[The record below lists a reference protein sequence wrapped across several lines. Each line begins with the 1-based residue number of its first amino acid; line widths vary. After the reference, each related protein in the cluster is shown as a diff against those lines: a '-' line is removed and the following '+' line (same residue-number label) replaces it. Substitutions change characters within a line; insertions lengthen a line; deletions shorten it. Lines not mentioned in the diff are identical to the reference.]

1 MDDVELPETRDSFE
15 KIIALA
21 IAFLAVVHAFVDN
34 TGNNGQADAIVS
46 TNLASNQWAYY
57 QAKSLKEIL
66 ADSNA
71 SLLAV
76 MAPADSAAAK
86 TKIEELKKDAIRY
99 EGEKRQIMEKAK
111 ELEVQAKHGQSIDDQ
126 CDVAALFLQIAIVIC
141 SIAILVRWRAIF
153 YAGVAVGLVGIY
165 QSVIAFMM

>member
-1 MDDVELPETRDSFE
+1 MDEIELPEAKDSFE
-15 KIIALA
+15 KIIALVIA
-21 IAFLAVVHAFVDN
+21 ILAVVHAFVDN

-57 QAKSLKEIL
+57 QAKSLKENL

-71 SLLAV
+71 ALLSV

-86 TKIEELKKDAIRY
+86 AKVEELKQDAMRY
-99 EGEKRQIMEKAK
+99 EGEKKHIMEKAR
-111 ELEVQAKHGQSIDDQ
+111 ELEAQAKHGQSIDDQ
-126 CDVAALFLQIAIVIC
+126 CDIAALFLQIAIVVC

-153 YAGVAVGLVGIY
+153 YTGVAVGLLGIY